1 MVLNPLR
8 HEISLLNPISDD
20 LNTTRFDKEHTK
32 LFEKV
37 LEKFGIFS
45 KEFEESLD
53 AATQAEREIYKERWE
68 EYKNQRDMKVEELRK
83 KLKKNDG
90 ELFVDNVRI
99 NLESDDAIH
108 FSANDDRFH
117 LIAYIN
123 KNSDDDDDEVSD
135 RICSMPGTIKN
146 LPMFVKIAAFIGH
159 DLPDLITTVEKEIV
173 KPDLDKFIYQGK
185 VEAYEKLQDLEE

>member
-1 MVLNPLR
+1 
-8 HEISLLNPISDD
+8 
-20 LNTTRFDKEHTK
+20 
-32 LFEKV
+32 
-37 LEKFGIFS
+37 
-45 KEFEESLD
+45 
-53 AATQAEREIYKERWE
+53 
-68 EYKNQRDMKVEELRK
+68 MKVEELRK

-185 VEAYEKLQDLEE
+185 VEAYEKLLIGRGVNITK